1 MRGENA
7 TEVYC
12 ILGQRLCMVLS
23 SGLASLGVGVPYSE
37 LEKIVYDDLKAIT
50 KEFPGLVMPDGT
62 EYRKGN

>member
-1 MRGENA
+1 
-7 TEVYC
+7 
-12 ILGQRLCMVLS
+12 MVLS